1 MDQKIAQ
8 LYSAF
13 DNFKHNFR
21 LDRGYGRRDHVD
33 PLMMTDDDDVDSIKT
48 GSLSEATTA
57 ETAKSDPNADSERK
71 CAPRVRSG
79 SGQSHSGKHARIRR

>member
-21 LDRGYGRRDHVD
+21 LDRGYDRRDVE
-33 PLMMTDDDDVDSIKT
+33 PLMVTDDEDADSIKT
-48 GSLSEATTA
+48 QASLSDVTTA

-71 CAPRVRSG
+71 CAPRNA
-79 SGQSHSGKHARIRR
+79 SGQSHAGKHARIRR